1 MLSLLLRLHNW
12 GRLWGCQSRN
22 RTCPHRL
29 TVLHIVL
36 TGEGWGRENSVL
48 SELVPA
54 TAQGWGR
61 IPVCPVVVRLG
72 EMLHQWRAQLLLE
85 KRSCASPWGRSRQGP
100 RSGDSRPS
108 TKVGSFLVGF
118 FFLVSGGG
126 LLLQCSGAYRAGAA
140 PRGGIGL
147 VSDGC
152 CCSLAGLV
160 GAVVLSGVEATGW

>member
-1 MLSLLLRLHNW
+1 M
-12 GRLWGCQSRN
+12 
-22 RTCPHRL
+22 
-29 TVLHIVL
+29 
-36 TGEGWGRENSVL
+36 L
-48 SELVPA
+48 SELIPA

-126 LLLQCSGAYRAGAA
+126 CCYSEVVLIVLVLLLAEASAWLV
-140 PRGGIGL
+140 IG
-147 VSDGC
+147 DC
-152 CCSLAGLV
+152 CCC
-160 GAVVLSGVEATGW
+160 AVVLVVLVLLLTEASA

>member
-29 TVLHIVL
+29 TVLYIVL
-36 TGEGWGRENSVL
+36 TGEGCGRENSAL

-126 LLLQCSGAYRAGAA
+126 CCYSAVVLIVLVLLLAE
-140 PRGGIGL
+140 GIGL
-147 VSDGC
+147 GWRWSAA
-152 CCSLAGLV
+152 AGLQ
-160 GAVVLSGVEATGW
+160 